1 MFMKNEDLRGHNEQV
16 EMTPDQMQEYIK
28 CATDIFH
35 FAKYFYILTGEGER
49 PIVLR
54 EYQQRLVKMLTGKY
68 YAEDENHKPL
78 LDGNGDRI
86 ERNNRIIMMGRQ
98 TGKTTIATLYI
109 LWYALFNKDKT
120 IAVLANKESQALEI
134 MLRIRSAILKLPM
147 WLQQGINP
155 ERGGWSKG
163 AIGFDNGCKIFA
175 AASSS
180 SSIRGKS
187 VDFMLVDEFA
197 FLPENDAEDF
207 MMSVFPTQSS
217 RKESRLMLIST
228 PHGMNHFY
236 NIWQKA
242 VAGLNS
248 FVPAKV
254 QWYEVEGRDEAWKQ
268 KMIRDV
274 GPQFFAQ
281 EYACLFGSEKI
292 TVKCDDGSLEFKTSI
307 GNLWSE
313 QNQFIKKQEI
323 KEEAKKL
330 LNKAATKILKEFE

>member
-1 MFMKNEDLRGHNEQV
+1 MKNEDLRGHNEQV
-16 EMTPDQMQEYIK
+16 EMTPEQMQEYIK

-35 FAKYFYILTGEGER
+35 FSKYFYILTGEGER
-49 PIVLR
+49 PIQLR
-54 EYQQRLVKMLTGKY
+54 EYQERLVKMLTGKY
-68 YAEDENHKPL
+68 YAEDENHNPL
-78 LDGNGDRI
+78 LDGKGEKV

-98 TGKTTIATLYI
+98 TGKTTLATLYV

-120 IAVLANKESQALEI
+120 IAILANKESQALEI

-217 RKESRLMLIST
+217 RKESRLILIST

-236 NIWQKA
+236 KIWQKA
-242 VAGLNS
+242 LSGINS

-281 EYACLFGSEKI
+281 EYACLMGDEKI
-292 TVKCDDGSLEFKTSI
+292 TIKVDEADLEFETTLKDCYEVL
-307 GNLWSE
+307 G
-313 QNQFIKKQEI
+313 EI
-323 KEEAKKL
+323 PKNEAIRKEARRL
-330 LNKAATKILKEFE
+330 LSRAATKIFDEIE